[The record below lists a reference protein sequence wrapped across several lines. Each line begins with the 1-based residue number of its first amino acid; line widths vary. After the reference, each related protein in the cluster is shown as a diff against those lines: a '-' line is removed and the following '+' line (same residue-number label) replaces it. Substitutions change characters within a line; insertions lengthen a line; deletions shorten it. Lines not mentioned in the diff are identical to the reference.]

1 MKASSTVPAATGTV
15 TVEKDKDNGNTK
27 LKIQVNHLASPSS
40 LNPAANTYLVWVLPS
55 GGGTAVKQGAIRV
68 DKDLKG
74 ELRVVTVSKE
84 FDLFVTAE
92 QNEGVLEPLGVR
104 ILDTHVNL
112 R

>member
-1 MKASSTVPAATGTV
+1 MTKA
-15 TVEKDKDNGNTK
+15 
-27 LKIQVNHLASPSS
+27 
-40 LNPAANTYLVWVLPS
+40 
-55 GGGTAVKQGAIRV
+55 
-68 DKDLKG
+68 LKG